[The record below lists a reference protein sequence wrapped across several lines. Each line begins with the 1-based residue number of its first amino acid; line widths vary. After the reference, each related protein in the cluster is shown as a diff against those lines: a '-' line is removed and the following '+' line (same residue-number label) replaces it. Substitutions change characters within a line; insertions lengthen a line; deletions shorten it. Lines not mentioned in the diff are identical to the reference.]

1 MVFFE
6 TSTLTKRIQLLIS
19 DDDYRQ
25 LQLLLIKF
33 PEIGKVIKG
42 SGGVRKIRWSNSG
55 AGKRGGIR
63 VLYYY
68 MNHLD
73 QIYML
78 FAFSKS
84 DFSDLS
90 NEQLRL
96 LKKVVLEEFQ

>member
-6 TSTLTKRIQLLIS
+6 TSTFTKRIQLLIS

-25 LQLLLIKF
+25 MQLLLIKF

-42 SGGVRKIRWSNSG
+42 SGGVRKIRWASSG
-55 AGKRGGIR
+55 TGKRGGIR

-68 MNHLD
+68 MNQLD

-84 DFSDLS
+84 DLSDLS

-96 LKKVVLEEFQ
+96 LKNVVLEEFQ

>member
-6 TSTLTKRIQLLIS
+6 TQSFTKRIQQLVS
-19 DDDYRQ
+19 DEDYRQ

-55 AGKRGGIR
+55 TGKRGGIR

-68 MNHLD
+68 MNQLD
-73 QIYML
+73 QIYLL
-78 FAFSKS
+78 FAFSKR